1 MSENPIGDFYVG
13 ELRVYIKEPLP
24 EHINAKECF
33 SYILRKMP
41 KIFYQNLD
49 KVFIGQFPFLKSRQV
64 DAIYKDRCIYI
75 TNNQE
80 TNDSLIADVIHE
92 IAHAFEDTKRDEIYG
107 DQEIKKE
114 FLSKRQAL
122 YQALHTNNMIVD
134 EIEKHEFYD
143 VSYSEKFDNYL
154 YKTVGYNKL
163 GPLISNIF
171 ISPYAATC
179 LREYFANAF
188 EIFFVNDLSLV
199 QNYTPSVYKKLIQY
213 LEF

>member
-1 MSENPIGDFYVG
+1 
-13 ELRVYIKEPLP
+13 
-24 EHINAKECF
+24 
-33 SYILRKMP
+33 MP
-41 KIFYQNLD
+41 RIFYENLD

-80 TNDSLIADVIHE
+80 TNQSLVADIIHE
-92 IAHAFEDTKRDEIYG
+92 IAHAFEDSKKDELYG

-114 FLSKRQAL
+114 FLSKRHAL
-122 YQALHTNNMIVD
+122 YGALETNKMVVD
-134 EIEKHEFYD
+134 EIPKKDFYNTE
-143 VSYSEKFDNYL
+143 YSDKFDNYL
-154 YKTVGYNKL
+154 YKTLGYNRL
-163 GPLISNIF
+163 EPLITNIF

-188 EIFFVNDLSLV
+188 EVFFVNDLSLV
-199 QNYTPSVYKKLIQY
+199 RNYAPSVYKKLIQY